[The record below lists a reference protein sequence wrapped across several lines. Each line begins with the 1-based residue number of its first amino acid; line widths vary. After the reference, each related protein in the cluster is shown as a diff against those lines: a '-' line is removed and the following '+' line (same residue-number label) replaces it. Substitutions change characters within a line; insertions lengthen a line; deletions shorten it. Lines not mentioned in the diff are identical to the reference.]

1 MIYLEVYVFNSV
13 TVTEEQVY
21 NEETLP
27 DFPPLD
33 ILKKEIEDEVPSIKW
48 VDAET
53 GTIETSNH
61 QGQLLFGAGRK
72 TIYFRIVGGNDPFR
86 LVMNL
91 CRTNGW
97 TSYTPE
103 NELFLHSNL
112 NTVKYWQEYKTYK
125 GIVDDVSIKTKVLSL
140 TDYGQHQISKT

>member
-1 MIYLEVYVFNSV
+1 MMYLEVYVVNSL
-13 TVTEEQVY
+13 TITEEQVY

-33 ILKKEIEDEVPSIKW
+33 ILKKKIEDQVPSIKW
-48 VDAET
+48 VDVET
-53 GTIETSNH
+53 GAIETSDY
-61 QGQLLFGAGRK
+61 QGQVLFGNDRK
-72 TIYFRIVGGNDPFR
+72 TIYFRIVGGNDPFK

-103 NELFLHSNL
+103 NELFLNSSL
-112 NTVKYWQEYKTYK
+112 DTVKYWQEYKTYK
-125 GIVDDVSIKTKVLSL
+125 GIIDDVFYKNKSSWL
-140 TDYGQHQISKT
+140 D